1 MDREMKEIK
10 CEDCGDEME
19 KGQRRFRCKR
29 CNKLI
34 CGWCL
39 NHVHNEEM
47 QSSLYPDAKLKD

>member
-1 MDREMKEIK
+1 MKKTEEIK

-29 CNKLI
+29 CNKLV